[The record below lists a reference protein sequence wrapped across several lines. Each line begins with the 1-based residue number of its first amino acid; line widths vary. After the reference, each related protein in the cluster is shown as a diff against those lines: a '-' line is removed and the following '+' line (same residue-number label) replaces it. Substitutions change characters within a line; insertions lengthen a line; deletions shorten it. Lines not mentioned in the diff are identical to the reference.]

1 MRAFC
6 RVSSGALGE
15 RFPKGGLV
23 IVPDSMVAGAATEP
37 EPRGFLLAGVYALV
51 GTVGLLTL
59 VGAFVALA
67 TLNGGSS
74 AHEHP
79 AGQTALQT
87 APSNDIGRSIP
98 TSFGVIAVESVK
110 KLTGLTPKQL
120 GGMTHFPSWVK
131 PDQMQVQVFLEI
143 SNLKNHTIRYSP
155 RQFRLVAGN
164 GSRIPILSTTF
175 PGGILQPSAS
185 IDGQVTF
192 IAPRRTRAGAHL
204 WLEFRE
210 PGRTAPV
217 RFDLGSARTRG
228 RIPTVT
234 DHEQDHLHQRHPPP

>member
-1 MRAFC
+1 
-6 RVSSGALGE
+6 VK
-15 RFPKGGLV
+15 RFPKGGV
-23 IVPDSMVAGAATEP
+23 GIVLADSMAAPATTEL
-37 EPRGFLLAGVYALV
+37 EPRGVLLAGAYALV
-51 GTVGLLTL
+51 GLVGLLTF
-59 VGAFVALA
+59 VGAFVVLG
-67 TLNGGSS
+67 TLRGGAPAHQHAS
-74 AHEHP
+74 ASP
-79 AGQTALQT
+79 TILQR
-87 APSNDIGRSIP
+87 APSDDIGRSIP

-204 WLEFRE
+204 RLEFKE
-210 PGRTAPV
+210 PGYATPV
-217 RFDLGSARTRG
+217 RFDLGSGRTRG

-234 DHEQDHLHQRHPPP
+234 DHEHDLRDRHPPP